1 MLKDIF
7 TRLPRQRRTGIYSA
21 TQIAGVEALAGT
33 GLRNPVRVAIKVHM
47 RNGTGQDGDSK
58 LTAKRQRT
66 PVSLQCRYLIVSTRE
81 KLAHMAYLLAYHPQQ
96 TFIMYLMTCAFVDYL
111 RRLPLP
117 EILEVAS
124 KDASSSGES
133 LSPSPRLIC
142 TPHDKMSQ
150 TQREKLC

>member
-1 MLKDIF
+1 M

-21 TQIAGVEALAGT
+21 TQIAGVEALARA

-66 PVSLQCRYLIVSTRE
+66 PVSLQCRQLIVSPRE
-81 KLAHMAYLLAYHPQQ
+81 KFAHMAYILACHPQQ
-96 TFIMYLMTCAFVDYL
+96 KCIMYLMTCAFVDYFC
-111 RRLPLP
+111 RLPLA
-117 EILEVAS
+117 EILDVAS

-133 LSPSPRLIC
+133 LSPSPSPIC
-142 TPHDKMSQ
+142 TLHDKMSQ
-150 TQREKLC
+150 TQREKLW